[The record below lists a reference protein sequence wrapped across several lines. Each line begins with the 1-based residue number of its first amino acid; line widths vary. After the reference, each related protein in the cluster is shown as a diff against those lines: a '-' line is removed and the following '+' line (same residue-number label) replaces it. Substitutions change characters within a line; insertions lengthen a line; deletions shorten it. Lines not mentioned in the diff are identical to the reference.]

1 MDEED
6 TTWNGAKEMFSRMCG
21 RLETHLPSGI
31 YNEEGMGDHI
41 AHCYLENVPISLIL
55 GERRAGLEEFLA
67 ALSWKDTEDQDDKGD
82 GCQHNPQVGHSQ
94 VLGGGGPMVGK
105 NTVQADKQQPG
116 REGHTSS
123 DVMQRLSMI
132 HLGSERC

>member
-1 MDEED
+1 ML
-6 TTWNGAKEMFSRMCG
+6 SG
-21 RLETHLPSGI
+21 RCAILPHLGREKGWLE
-31 YNEEGMGDHI
+31 
-41 AHCYLENVPISLIL
+41 
-55 GERRAGLEEFLA
+55 EEFLA

-94 VLGGGGPMVGK
+94 VLGGSGSMVGED
-105 NTVQADKQQPG
+105 TVQADKQQAG

-132 HLGSERC
+132 HLGPERGAD